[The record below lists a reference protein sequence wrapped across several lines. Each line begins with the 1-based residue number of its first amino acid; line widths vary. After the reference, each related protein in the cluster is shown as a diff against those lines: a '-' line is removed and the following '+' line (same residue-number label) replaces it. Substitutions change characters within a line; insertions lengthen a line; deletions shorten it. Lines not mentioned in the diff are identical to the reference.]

1 MSIHEELAKIKLE
14 RPERFKERF
23 RMILFNIKNNPSAYE
38 KFEHDADLGDA
49 IISKAGMTIYLV
61 PKEYLAVFN
70 KHKKKLETPI
80 GFTLLASPQTGIRLC
95 AFGINITL
103 YEKAAL

>member
-1 MSIHEELAKIKLE
+1 MNIREELAKIPLE

-38 KFEHDADLGDA
+38 KFKHDINLGDA
-49 IISKAGMTIYLV
+49 VLSKKDTTIYLV

-70 KHKKKLETPI
+70 KHKKKLKEPL
-80 GFTLLASPQTGIRLC
+80 GFTLLASSQAGIRLC
-95 AFGINITL
+95 AFGITITL
-103 YEKAAL
+103 CEKAVL